1 MNQIFKQFFVTALL
15 VFGAAASLAAGD
27 NIPRPEYPRPQFE
40 RTDWVNLNGKW
51 SFELDLN
58 HVGLEKG
65 YPESKGFSGSSTA
78 KR

>member
-1 MNQIFKQFFVTALL
+1 MKKMVKQFIAAALL
-15 VFGAAASLAAGD
+15 VLGATMSVAAGE

-65 YPESKGFSGSSTA
+65 
-78 KR
+78 

>member
-1 MNQIFKQFFVTALL
+1 MVKQFIAAALL
-15 VFGAAASLAAGD
+15 VLGATMSVAAGE

-58 HVGLEKG
+58 HVGLENVNLTHFCIIN
-65 YPESKGFSGSSTA
+65 YQV
-78 KR
+78 